1 VSTDTDLRARLRD
14 LADAAP
20 HAGLAG
26 DDLWRTGVRRQ
37 RLRRAVTVAGTAVAV
52 AVVVGLTSVLRFPT
66 ALPPT
71 EGPAELGI
79 PRVVLP
85 PDPWSEPTATPGPL
99 TAVSVALRSE
109 PVGLTETRD
118 PLQLFGISAVDGVA
132 RFLDVPGLQI
142 NINSD
147 TVAISP
153 DGTRVAMFRW
163 VGEEGAA
170 IRGWDVLDTTTGELT
185 TLRVADQPEIVA
197 GVFGYQIA
205 FTGDGRYLLTSFSLD
220 GSDKDRAKSFV
231 AWDVATGER
240 YVAEGPGRRWAPG
253 VASGPNGVVWT
264 RGRDVLTIDPV
275 TGDRS
280 EISVPQQLVDASFS
294 PDGETLAYIGDA
306 GDRPSSRAPWQFHVR
321 EADGVI
327 RTVDVGIEPGQILGW
342 QDATHVVVS
351 QNGPRQARVVDVV
364 SGDWE
369 RLVLQ
374 QEAGALMFPSRYAT
388 DLFARDTVG
397 PAEQPDSGDPR
408 PWMHQ
413 EVQWIG
419 IGLLLGGVLQ
429 IWLVIR
435 RRRAR
440 A

>member
-1 VSTDTDLRARLRD
+1 M
-14 LADAAP
+14 
-20 HAGLAG
+20 
-26 DDLWRTGVRRQ
+26 
-37 RLRRAVTVAGTAVAV
+37 AGTAVAV

-253 VASGPNGVVWT
+253 VASGPSGVVWT

-306 GDRPSSRAPWQFHVR
+306 GD
-321 EADGVI
+321 
-327 RTVDVGIEPGQILGW
+327 
-342 QDATHVVVS
+342 
-351 QNGPRQARVVDVV
+351 
-364 SGDWE
+364 
-369 RLVLQ
+369 
-374 QEAGALMFPSRYAT
+374 
-388 DLFARDTVG
+388 
-397 PAEQPDSGDPR
+397 
-408 PWMHQ
+408 
-413 EVQWIG
+413 
-419 IGLLLGGVLQ
+419 
-429 IWLVIR
+429 
-435 RRRAR
+435 
-440 A
+440 